1 MEDITFYS
9 LENSMLAED
18 HIIICGV
25 VDNIN
30 SFIMPLRASHLKC
43 PSPIVIL
50 NDEPISQRQWD

>member
-1 MEDITFYS
+1 
-9 LENSMLAED
+9 MLAED